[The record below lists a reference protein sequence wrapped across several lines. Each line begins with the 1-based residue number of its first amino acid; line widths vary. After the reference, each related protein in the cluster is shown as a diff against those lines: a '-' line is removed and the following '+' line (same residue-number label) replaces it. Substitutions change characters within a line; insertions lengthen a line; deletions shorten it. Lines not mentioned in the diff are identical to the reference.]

1 MPVSLE
7 STLDFSKDRGCANAV
22 EISSALFVRALYAH
36 HSPSFERATATN
48 EDQTLSR
55 PTTMMIL
62 LRKGKTI
69 VVPVSIVCLS
79 LALAC
84 GGTGSSPEVEK
95 TASAMHLE
103 QLADEVW
110 QRRVADSPALRML
123 EGLPVEEL
131 PDLSYAKAE
140 QDVEFARSILARLAE
155 VDYAELSH
163 NEVLT
168 AEVIKWELGMQVE
181 GHKYW
186 WHFSVLT
193 PYSSPLRE
201 VNQVF
206 TSYRFNQPDDLVR
219 YLDLLDQYAGF
230 IESLHAV
237 ARGQLERGIV
247 TPRPNM
253 QAVVG
258 LVRSISQLP
267 EESFLIVGDS
277 RLARIPQALSQ
288 SPPESADRAEPPVAG
303 TETPATGAT
312 AEGGA
317 AVPET
322 PAGDFQARVRETI
335 EAEITPVVES
345 FLQFLETDY
354 WRAAPQQVG
363 VWQYPDGKEFYR
375 YLTRLHT
382 TMEVEPE
389 DVFQLGLELI
399 DVIHTQMADIRGSV
413 GFDGSLEDFHE
424 ILRTDARFFPTSP
437 EEVGRR
443 LISAA
448 DAMYARTD
456 TLFLRGPEAAY
467 GVRRLAPALEAALTY
482 GYYDAPKATDPVGY
496 YNYNGAKLDER
507 SWLNLESVA
516 YHELIPG
523 HHFHVAFQLENEEL
537 NDLRNH
543 SMQTAF
549 TEGWGVYASNLGL
562 EAGLFE
568 DPFSLYGHYMLESFL
583 ASRLVVDPG
592 MNYMEWPL
600 DRARQFMRSY
610 TVESVTQINSE
621 TLRYSTDLPGQGLA
635 YQMGRR
641 KLDELRL
648 KAETAL
654 GDRFDVRRFHDAVL
668 SAGSLPMAVLE
679 QHIDW
684 FIRQEQ

>member
-1 MPVSLE
+1 M
-7 STLDFSKDRGCANAV
+7 
-22 EISSALFVRALYAH
+22 SSSRAR
-36 HSPSFERATATN
+36 FWR
-48 EDQTLSR
+48 
-55 PTTMMIL
+55 
-62 LRKGKTI
+62 
-69 VVPVSIVCLS
+69 
-79 LALAC
+79 
-84 GGTGSSPEVEK
+84 
-95 TASAMHLE
+95 
-103 QLADEVW
+103 
-110 QRRVADSPALRML
+110 DSP
-123 EGLPVEEL
+123 
-131 PDLSYAKAE
+131 
-140 QDVEFARSILARLAE
+140 RSTTP
-155 VDYAELSH
+155 SH
-163 NEVLT
+163 NVVLT

-181 GHKYW
+181 GHRYW

-206 TSYRFNQPDDLVR
+206 TSYVFDEPDDLGR
-219 YLDLLDQYAGF
+219 YLDLLHLYAGF
-230 IESLHAV
+230 IESLHAL

-258 LVRSISQLP
+258 LVRSIAQPS
-267 EESFLIVGDS
+267 EESFLVISDS
-277 RLARIPQALSQ
+277 RLARVAQALSQ
-288 SPPESADRAEPPVAG
+288 ISPNSADRVEPPATG
-303 TETPATGAT
+303 TETAAAGAV

-322 PAGDFQARVRETI
+322 PLGNFQARVRATI
-335 EAEITPVVES
+335 DAEITPAGGS

-389 DVFQLGLELI
+389 DVFQSGLELL
-399 DVIHTQMADIRGSV
+399 DVIHLKMADIRGTV
-413 GFDGSLEDFHE
+413 GFDGSLEDFHQV
-424 ILRTDARFFPTSP
+424 LRTDARFFPTTP
-437 EEVGRR
+437 EEVGSR
-443 LISAA
+443 LKAAA

-456 TLFLRGPEAAY
+456 TLFLRGPEATY
-467 GVRRLAPALEAALTY
+467 GVRRLDPALEAALTY
-482 GYYDAPKATDPVGY
+482 GYYDAPTAADPVGY

-507 SWLNLESVA
+507 SWLSLESVA

-523 HHFHVAFQLENEEL
+523 HHFHFAFQLENEAL

-543 SMQTAF
+543 SLQTAF

-600 DRARQFMRSY
+600 ERARQFMRSY

-648 KAETAL
+648 KAENAL
-654 GDRFDVRRFHDAVL
+654 GERFDLRRFHDAVL

-679 QHIDW
+679 QHVDW

>member
-1 MPVSLE
+1 
-7 STLDFSKDRGCANAV
+7 
-22 EISSALFVRALYAH
+22 
-36 HSPSFERATATN
+36 
-48 EDQTLSR
+48 
-55 PTTMMIL
+55 
-62 LRKGKTI
+62 
-69 VVPVSIVCLS
+69 
-79 LALAC
+79 
-84 GGTGSSPEVEK
+84 
-95 TASAMHLE
+95 
-103 QLADEVW
+103 
-110 QRRVADSPALRML
+110 
-123 EGLPVEEL
+123 
-131 PDLSYAKAE
+131 
-140 QDVEFARSILARLAE
+140 
-155 VDYAELSH
+155 
-163 NEVLT
+163 
-168 AEVIKWELGMQVE
+168 
-181 GHKYW
+181 
-186 WHFSVLT
+186 LT

-201 VNQVF
+201 VNQVY
-206 TSYRFNQPDDLVR
+206 TSYVFDKPDDLER
-219 YLDLLDQYAGF
+219 YLDLLHQYAGF

-258 LVRSISQLP
+258 LVRSIARRPDRAPDETP
-267 EESFLIVGDS
+267 EESFLVVSDA
-277 RLARIPQALSQ
+277 RLARVADVLVQ
-288 SPPESADRAEPPVAG
+288 PPAEPTGSPEA
-303 TETPATGAT
+303 PATGTDPLAAGAD
-312 AEGGA
+312 AEGEA

-322 PAGDFQARVRETI
+322 PLGRFQSQVREII
-335 EAEITPVVES
+335 ENEINPALES

-354 WRAAPQQVG
+354 WRASPPQVG
-363 VWQYPDGKEFYR
+363 VWQYPDGKGFYR

-399 DVIHTQMADIRGSV
+399 DVIHTRMAEIRSTV

-424 ILRTDARFFPTSP
+424 ILRTDPRFFPATP

-443 LISAA
+443 LKAAA

-467 GVRRLAPALEAALTY
+467 DVRRLSPDLEAALTY
-482 GYYDAPKATDPVGY
+482 GYYDAPTATEPIGY
-496 YNYNGAKLDER
+496 YNFNGAKLDER

-523 HHFHVAFQLENEEL
+523 HHFHFAFQLENESL

-543 SMQTAF
+543 SLQTAF

-568 DPFSLYGHYMLESFL
+568 DPYSLYGHYILESFL

-592 MNYMEWPL
+592 MNFLEWPL
-600 DRARQFMRSY
+600 ERARQFMRSY
-610 TVESVTQINSE
+610 TVESATQIDSE
-621 TLRYSTDLPGQGLA
+621 TLRYSTDLPGQALA

-648 KAETAL
+648 KAENAL
-654 GDRFDVRRFHDAVL
+654 GASFDVRRFHDAVL

-684 FIRQEQ
+684 FIQQEMTGSQ

>member
-1 MPVSLE
+1 
-7 STLDFSKDRGCANAV
+7 
-22 EISSALFVRALYAH
+22 
-36 HSPSFERATATN
+36 
-48 EDQTLSR
+48 
-55 PTTMMIL
+55 MMKL
-62 LRKGKTI
+62 LREEKGI
-69 VVPVSIVCLS
+69 VAPVSIVCMS

-84 GGTGSSPEVEK
+84 GGTGSPPEVEK
-95 TASAMHLE
+95 TASALHLE

-110 QRRVADSPALRML
+110 QRRVEDSPALRMMD
-123 EGLPVEEL
+123 GLPVEKL
-131 PDLSYAKAE
+131 PDISYAKAE
-140 QDVEFARSILARLAE
+140 QDVEFARSTLARLGE
-155 VDYAELSH
+155 VDYAELTH
-163 NEVLT
+163 DELLT

-201 VNQVF
+201 VNKVY
-206 TSYRFNQPDDLVR
+206 TSYAFDDADDLER
-219 YLDLLDQYAGF
+219 YLDLLHQYAGF

-258 LVRSISQLP
+258 LVRSIVQPP
-267 EESFLIVGDS
+267 EESFLVVSDE
-277 RLARIPQALSQ
+277 RLTGVADVLPQRQ
-288 SPPESADRAEPPVAG
+288 ADPTGGA
-303 TETPATGAT
+303 ETPATGTEAPVGGTETLAT
-312 AEGGA
+312 GTEVEGES
-317 AVPET
+317 AVPDT
-322 PAGDFQARVRETI
+322 PLGRFQARVGEII
-335 EAEITPVVES
+335 EGEVTPVLER
-345 FLQFLETDY
+345 FLRYLETEY

-363 VWQYPDGKEFYR
+363 VWQYPDGKGFYR

-389 DVFQLGLELI
+389 DVFQIGLELI
-399 DVIHTQMADIRGSV
+399 DVIHTRMADIRSSV

-424 ILRTDARFFPTSP
+424 ILRTDPRFFPTTP

-443 LISAA
+443 LKTAA

-467 GVRRLAPALEAALTY
+467 GVRRLDPALEAALTY
-482 GYYDAPKATDPVGY
+482 GYYDPPTATEPVGY

-523 HHFHVAFQLENEEL
+523 HHFHFASQLENEEL

-543 SMQTAF
+543 SLHGAY

-568 DPFSLYGHYMLESFL
+568 DPYSLYGHYILESFL
-583 ASRLVVDPG
+583 AARLVVDPG

-600 DRARQFMRSY
+600 ERARQFMRSY

-621 TLRYSTDLPGQGLA
+621 TLRYSTDLPGQALA

-684 FIRQEQ
+684 FIRQEMSAS

>member
-1 MPVSLE
+1 MRRLLREDKAFV
-7 STLDFSKDRGCANAV
+7 DRLSIV
-22 EISSALFVRALYAH
+22 LFVGMSLTIACEGMG
-36 HSPSFERATATN
+36 SP
-48 EDQTLSR
+48 
-55 PTTMMIL
+55 
-62 LRKGKTI
+62 
-69 VVPVSIVCLS
+69 
-79 LALAC
+79 
-84 GGTGSSPEVEK
+84 PEVEK
-95 TASAMHLE
+95 TASASHLE

-110 QRRVADSPALRML
+110 QRRAADSPALRAL
-123 EGLPVEEL
+123 DGLPVESL
-131 PDLSYAKAE
+131 PDISFAGAE
-140 QDVEFARSILARLAE
+140 EDVEFARSILARLAE
-155 VDYAELSH
+155 VDYAELDH
-163 NEVLT
+163 DEVLT

-186 WHFSVLT
+186 WHVSVLT

-206 TSYRFNQPDDLVR
+206 TSYAFDTPDDLER
-219 YLDLLDQYAGF
+219 YLDLLHQYSAF
-230 IESLHAV
+230 IDSLHAV

-247 TPRPNM
+247 IPRPNM

-258 LVRSISQLP
+258 LVRSIVQP
-267 EESFLIVGDS
+267 AEESLLIVSDE
-277 RLARIPQALSQ
+277 RLARVADLMPQLS
-288 SPPESADRAEPPVAG
+288 SDPAG
-303 TETPATGAT
+303 TSEIPATGTEPPAAGAEPRT
-312 AEGGA
+312 AGESTEGRSL
-317 AVPET
+317 VPDT
-322 PAGDFQARVRETI
+322 PLGRFQAQVVEI
-335 EAEITPVVES
+335 LEGEITPALEQ

-354 WRAAPQQVG
+354 WRAAPPQVG
-363 VWQYPDGKEFYR
+363 VWKYPDGKGFYR

-389 DVFQLGLELI
+389 DVFQTGLELI
-399 DVIHTQMADIRGSV
+399 DVIHTRMADIRSSV
-413 GFDGSLEDFHE
+413 GFDGTLEDFHE
-424 ILRTDARFFPTSP
+424 ILRTDPRFFPTTP

-443 LISAA
+443 LQSAA
-448 DAMYARTD
+448 DAMSARTD

-467 GVRRLAPALEAALTY
+467 GVRRLAPELEAALTY
-482 GYYDAPKATDPVGY
+482 GYYDPPTAAEPVGY

-523 HHFHVAFQLENEEL
+523 HHFHFAFQLENEAL

-543 SMQTAF
+543 SLQTAF

-568 DPFSLYGHYMLESFL
+568 DPYSLYGHYVLESFL

-592 MNYMEWPL
+592 MNYMEWSL
-600 DRARQFMRSY
+600 ERARQFMRSY
-610 TVESVTQINSE
+610 TVESATQINSE
-621 TLRYSTDLPGQGLA
+621 TLRYSTDLPGQALA

-654 GDRFDVRRFHDAVL
+654 GERFDVRRFHDAVL
-668 SAGSLPMAVLE
+668 GAGSLPMAVLE

-684 FIRQEQ
+684 FIQQEISGS

>member
-1 MPVSLE
+1 MMKLLQEARAIVAPV
-7 STLDFSKDRGCANAV
+7 F
-22 EISSALFVRALYAH
+22 I
-36 HSPSFERATATN
+36 
-48 EDQTLSR
+48 
-55 PTTMMIL
+55 
-62 LRKGKTI
+62 
-69 VVPVSIVCLS
+69 VSIVAMS

-84 GGTGSSPEVEK
+84 GGTDSAPEVEM

-103 QLADEVW
+103 QLADEMW

-123 EGLPVEEL
+123 DGLPVEKL
-131 PDLSYAKAE
+131 PDISYAKAE
-140 QDVEFARSILARLAE
+140 QDVEFARSILVRLDE

-163 NEVLT
+163 SEVLT
-168 AEVIKWELGMQVE
+168 AEVIKWELGMQIE

-186 WHFSVLT
+186 WHFSVLA

-201 VNQVF
+201 VNQVYTTYVF
-206 TSYRFNQPDDLVR
+206 DEPEDLER
-219 YLDLLDQYAGF
+219 YLDLLHQYAAF
-230 IESLHAV
+230 IDSLHAV

-258 LVRSISQLP
+258 IVRPIVQPPKEPPEESP
-267 EESFLIVGDS
+267 EESFLVVSDA
-277 RLARIPQALSQ
+277 RLARVADALSQ
-288 SPPESADRAEPPVAG
+288 RPAELTGSAEPPATG
-303 TETPATGAT
+303 TETPATGA
-312 AEGGA
+312 AVESEA

-322 PAGDFQARVRETI
+322 PLGRFQSQVREVI
-335 EAEITPVVES
+335 EGEINPSVES

-354 WRAAPQQVG
+354 WRAAPHQVG
-363 VWQYPDGKEFYR
+363 VWQYPDGKGFYR

-399 DVIHTQMADIRGSV
+399 DVIHTRMADIRGSV

-424 ILRTDARFFPTSP
+424 ILRTDPRFFPTTP

-443 LISAA
+443 LKSAA

-467 GVRRLAPALEAALTY
+467 GVRRLDPALEAALTY
-482 GYYDAPKATDPVGY
+482 GYYDAPTATEPVGY

-523 HHFHVAFQLENEEL
+523 HHFHFAFQLENEEL

-543 SMQTAF
+543 SLHGAY

-568 DPFSLYGHYMLESFL
+568 DPYSLYGHYILESFL
-583 ASRLVVDPG
+583 ATRLVVDPG
-592 MNYMEWPL
+592 MNYFEWPL
-600 DRARQFMRSY
+600 ERARQFMHSY
-610 TVESVTQINSE
+610 TVESATQIDSE

-635 YQMGRR
+635 
-641 KLDELRL
+641 
-648 KAETAL
+648 
-654 GDRFDVRRFHDAVL
+654 
-668 SAGSLPMAVLE
+668 
-679 QHIDW
+679 
-684 FIRQEQ
+684 